1 MKLKVKIAKI
11 IDGEKLKAYATVSFD
26 GSFLVTGVKLLESK
40 HGLYVAMP
48 NKKKNGEYKDIC
60 FPLNKEL
67 RAEITEAVIS
77 AYENARE
84 EDE

>member
-1 MKLKVKIAKI
+1 
-11 IDGEKLKAYATVSFD
+11 
-26 GSFLVTGVKLLESK
+26 
-40 HGLYVAMP
+40 MP